1 MLLLQFCQERYVFC
15 VIGLFMVY
23 YDAESQKSVYISG
36 RERAPQNVQKDMYVN
51 HEGCFGNAVSY
62 TDISL
67 KISVI
72 AMNRSSFQLFLFLYD
87 EFQTQSTLLYLVR
100 SGPTGHYTENMAAF
114 HGKTSSN
121 QQSILPEMVFI
132 YLTVSQKP

>member
-1 MLLLQFCQERYVFC
+1 
-15 VIGLFMVY
+15 MVY

-62 TDISL
+62 TYISL

-87 EFQTQSTLLYLVR
+87 EC
-100 SGPTGHYTENMAAF
+100 
-114 HGKTSSN
+114 
-121 QQSILPEMVFI
+121 
-132 YLTVSQKP
+132 